1 MEDRTQAYRIAELEA
16 ELEKAKRFLLQ
27 IMKGH
32 CANNDRVFCGTCSDA
47 QKYLGI
53 YKREVKS

>member
-53 YKREVKS
+53 